1 VTCWH
6 CVRTQ
11 LPDSQRY
18 AAAIEVAEGEYGSVL
33 LEDIQQDTNGTDL
46 ATARADLKPTLRFT
60 LADSSAHQGHEVWTY
75 GYPLTG
81 VRQHPELEKQFELQ
95 ARYLEGYVTRLFNY
109 EDSEY
114 GQAPSYELDMPA
126 PGGLSGAPRLKKP
139 SHEVVGVIYGDHD
152 VGTIDQLARIDP
164 ATGERTPEVQR
175 VVTFA
180 LAHFTETIKNLQGV
194 ATDSLPLAEYLK
206 TELP

>member
-1 VTCWH
+1 
-6 CVRTQ
+6 
-11 LPDSQRY
+11 
-18 AAAIEVAEGEYGSVL
+18 
-33 LEDIQQDTNGTDL
+33 
-46 ATARADLKPTLRFT
+46 
-60 LADSSAHQGHEVWTY
+60 
-75 GYPLTG
+75 
-81 VRQHPELEKQFELQ
+81 
-95 ARYLEGYVTRLFNY
+95 
-109 EDSEY
+109 
-114 GQAPSYELDMPA
+114 MPA
-126 PGGLSGAPRLKKP
+126 PGGLSGAPLLKKP